1 MKSLK
6 SADAFEVDLELM
18 KKYDVPAPRYTSYP
32 TARHFHDGVDDSVVV
47 PRLEEQHDESPLS
60 LYVHL
65 PFCRKLCWYCACTK
79 IITKDS
85 QRSEEYL
92 DRLDQ
97 EMSLRAKTTQG
108 RKAVQMHLGG
118 GTPTFL
124 TPAQIRRLGE
134 SLHRHFDVACDVE
147 AGVEIDPREF
157 DADKADALVDAG
169 FNRASLGIQDVN
181 PMVQKAIHRIQPMEM
196 NEEAFSLLRER
207 GFGSI
212 NVDLI
217 YGLPHQTVE
226 SYEETLD
233 QVLELEPDRFAI
245 YSYAHVPWVNA
256 AQKNLERVGLPVA
269 ETKLRLLKYIIE
281 RLSQAGYVYIGMDH
295 FARPDDKLAISM
307 REGTLQRNFQGYST
321 HAGVEI
327 VGLGM
332 SAISQTHDMYF
343 QNTKDL
349 IEYADHLDAGRMP
362 LVRGCVLTEEDRRR
376 RAIITEVM
384 CRAHLDFAGLSET
397 IGTDVTKY
405 VREDLSALRA
415 LEADGLVRLS
425 DTGMDITEQG
435 RLFLRN
441 IAVVFDAYLAD
452 EDESR
457 YSRTV

>member
-1 MKSLK
+1 MKSQK
-6 SADAFEVDLELM
+6 PNNAFEVDLELL
-18 KKYDVPAPRYTSYP
+18 KKYDVAAPRYTSYP
-32 TARHFHDGVDDSVVV
+32 TARHFHDDVDDTVVM
-47 PRLEEQHDESPLS
+47 PRVEDQHDDSPLS

-85 QRSEEYL
+85 QRSEDYL
-92 DRLDQ
+92 DMLEQ
-97 EMSLRAKTTQG
+97 EMRLKAATANG

-134 SLHRHFDVACDVE
+134 SLHRHFDVDPNAE

-157 DADKADALVDAG
+157 DAEKADALVDAG
-169 FNRASLGIQDVN
+169 FNRASLGIQDSN
-181 PMVQKAIHRIQPMEM
+181 ERVQKAIHRVQPMEL
-196 NEEAFSLLRER
+196 NEQAFLLLRNR
-207 GFGSI
+207 GFSSI

-217 YGLPHQTVE
+217 YGLPHQTIE
-226 SYEETLD
+226 SYQETLD
-233 QVLELEPDRFAI
+233 QVLDLEPDRFAI

-256 AQKNLERVGLPVA
+256 AQQNLERVGLPVA
-269 ETKLRLLKYIIE
+269 ETKLRLLKCIIE
-281 RLSQAGYVYIGMDH
+281 RLTQEGYVYIGMDH
-295 FARPDDKLAISM
+295 FARPDDKLAIAM

-332 SAISQTHDMYF
+332 SSISQTQDMYF

-349 IEYADHLDAGRMP
+349 DDYGDFLDQGRWP
-362 LVRGCVLTEEDRRR
+362 VIRGCVLTEEDRRR
-376 RAIITEVM
+376 RTIINEIM
-384 CRAHLDFAGLSET
+384 CRAHLDFGAMSEEL
-397 IGTDVTKY
+397 GVDV
-405 VREDLSALRA
+405 VERFGDDLRALRP

-425 DTGMDITEQG
+425 DTGLDITEKG

-441 IAVVFDAYLAD
+441 IAVAFDAYLAG
-452 EDESR
+452 EDELR